1 MVAAWTKTDA
11 TKTLKR
17 VITIVTEITTE
28 IQTPPTLRLVMSRL
42 VTPAIRGIYILTAVT
57 PPIYRPGFTPA

>member
-1 MVAAWTKTDA
+1 MAAAGTVTDV

-42 VTPAIRGIYILTAVT
+42 VTPAIRGIYILIAVT